1 LAHDKKGGKNME
13 SKIKI
18 YGPPIDKAIT
28 ELLKLA
34 KDLPTISKGN
44 ISRSIIPSGETLMG
58 DFDFVFHWA
67 KVPDVEQLRQLTSSI
82 DVALKDIGCRYT
94 ITTTIDSVNPYRL

>member
-1 LAHDKKGGKNME
+1 ME

-28 ELLKLA
+28 ALQKLA
-34 KDLPTISKGN
+34 KELPTISEGGM
-44 ISRSIIPSGETLMG
+44 SHSMIPSGETLMG

-67 KVPDVEQLRQLTSSI
+67 KEPDENQLRKLIESI
-82 DVALKDIGCRYT
+82 DEALKDLGCRYT
-94 ITTTIDSVNPYRL
+94 ITTSADASYPYRL

>member
-1 LAHDKKGGKNME
+1 MQ

-34 KDLPTISKGN
+34 KELPTISKGN
-44 ISRSIIPSGETLMG
+44 ISRSIIPSGETMMG
-58 DFDFVFHWA
+58 DFDFIFHWA
-67 KVPDVEQLRQLTSSI
+67 KVPNEKQLRQLIFNI
-82 DVALKDIGCRYT
+82 DEALRDIGCRYT
-94 ITTTIDSVNPYRL
+94 ITTTIDSTSPYRL